1 MVSSF
6 LFRVQD
12 TVSTFWCTW
21 STFLWSYQVSFHQRS
36 YQVSFHQLHQI
47 SDGNLLVFYA
57 LEVLNH
63 MLKPSQTF
71 FDFLVVQYVLSTRKL
86 CEDPG
91 YLEVCTE
98 GNVAYIVIDTN
109 VQNSLA
115 YILVLSW
122 HLRTKCHF
130 ASSSAHGLTRESVSL
145 CSLESILC
153 LLESI
158 LCSLESFFR
167 SYSSWRSS
175 SVLSP
180 AGRKTNILKSCQLK
194 NHMTAIVFS
203 LIATRRQ
210 RVPFSVT

>member
-36 YQVSFHQLHQI
+36 YQVSFHQLYQI
-47 SDGNLLVFYA
+47 SNGNLLVFHA

-71 FDFLVVQYVLSTRKL
+71 FDFLIVQYVLSTRKL

-98 GNVAYIVIDTN
+98 VNVAYITIDTN
-109 VQNSLA
+109 VHLTSQDQ
-115 YILVLSW
+115 VPFRFQQCSW
-122 HLRTKCHF
+122 TD
-130 ASSSAHGLTRESVSL
+130 AWNWVAIL
-145 CSLESILC
+145 CS
-153 LLESI
+153 LESI
-158 LCSLESFFR
+158 LCSLESIFR
-167 SYSSWRSS
+167 GYSSWRSS

-180 AGRKTNILKSCQLK
+180 AGR
-194 NHMTAIVFS
+194 
-203 LIATRRQ
+203 
-210 RVPFSVT
+210 